1 MNNFVIED
9 PTLGN
14 SEVCVPILRSLPD
27 WFGIEEAI
35 QGYAIDINVLPTL
48 LAKSGEQVLGF
59 LTLKQHSPY
68 SIEIYVMGVTFEMQ
82 RNGIGQAL
90 MERAEA
96 YAKGLGI
103 EYLQVKTLG
112 PSNPDENYANTRSF
126 YMAMGF
132 RPLEEFAQIW
142 GSQNPCLILVK
153 RI

>member
-14 SEVCVPILRSLPD
+14 SEVCVPIIRSLPD

-35 QGYAIDINVLPTL
+35 QGYAIDIDVLPTL

-68 SIEIYVMGVTFEMQ
+68 SIEIYVMGVKSEMQ

-90 MERAEA
+90 MERAEV

-112 PSNPDENYANTRSF
+112 PSNPDENYANTRAF

-132 RPLEEFAQIW
+132 RPLEEFTQIW

>member
-1 MNNFVIED
+1 MNNFVIEG

-14 SEVCVPILRSLPD
+14 SEVCVPIIRSLPD
-27 WFGIEEAI
+27 WFGIEAAI
-35 QGYAIDINVLPTL
+35 QGYAIDIDVLPTL
-48 LAKSGEQVLGF
+48 LAKSGGQVLGF
-59 LTLKQHSPY
+59 MTLKKHSPY
-68 SIEIYVMGVTFEMQ
+68 SIEIYVMGVKSEMHH
-82 RNGIGQAL
+82 NGIGQAL

-96 YAKGLGI
+96 YAKRLGV

-112 PSNPDENYANTRSF
+112 PSNPDENYAKTRAF

-132 RPLEEFAQIW
+132 RPLEEFTQIW